1 MSKKKEIPNEAPAEA
16 PVDDASTA
24 MRKRCEPIV
33 QNMLREML
41 KSEVLFADRT
51 YIRQRALI
59 YLEAL
64 MKEVL
69 VDTFNATVDMM
80 ELSLARSLDDASVK
94 LWGKDLDLINLKD
107 IDDKLKGQ

>member
-1 MSKKKEIPNEAPAEA
+1 MSNKKGKEIPNEAPE
-16 PVDDASTA
+16 VDDASTA

-51 YIRQRALI
+51 YLRQRALV

-69 VDTFNATVDMM
+69 IDTFNTTMDMM
-80 ELSLARSLDDASVK
+80 EMSLAKSLDDASVK
-94 LWGKDLDLINLKD
+94 LWGKDLDDISVKD
-107 IDDKLKGQ
+107 IDDKLKGK